1 MLAHSVMSDSG
12 TQRAHPSSTVVLLAD
27 MRMDAVSC
35 RSEQTLEF
43 LPSVTPTRLSRR
55 LFIDSTLQCN
65 VWRRKHNTEDF
76 MLKTR
81 ITEQYGLKVP
91 FINAGMA
98 FIATA
103 PLVRAVCTAGGM
115 GMLGIP
121 AMPPDVLRA
130 AIRDVK
136 AVDPACFG
144 VDIIARFSGIEHIEV
159 CVAEKVPVVVFFW
172 DDAPDEW
179 LSRLRAAGIHI
190 WFQIGSVEEAKAAL
204 GHGAQGLVVQGSEA
218 GGHNRAAAATF
229 SLLPAVI
236 DSVPSVPVVAAG
248 GIADGRTVAAALAL
262 GADAVWVGTRLLAS
276 FEANAHPH
284 YKDRVVSA
292 GVEDTARHLI
302 FGPEFPDAST
312 RGLRN
317 RIVREWERRDDPPP
331 YKAVP
336 DSELP
341 VIGQARFYGQEFPM
355 KRFCGFPPT
364 PRFTGDLEEM
374 SLLAGELVGQTKRL
388 MSAASIIDEMI
399 SGAETVIR
407 KRLGS
412 MVV

>member
-1 MLAHSVMSDSG
+1 
-12 TQRAHPSSTVVLLAD
+12 
-27 MRMDAVSC
+27 
-35 RSEQTLEF
+35 
-43 LPSVTPTRLSRR
+43 
-55 LFIDSTLQCN
+55 
-65 VWRRKHNTEDF
+65 

-103 PLVRAVCTAGGM
+103 PLVRAVCEAGGM
-115 GMLGIP
+115 GMLGAA
-121 AMPPDVLRA
+121 AMPPDVLQE
-130 AIRDVK
+130 AIRDIK
-136 AVDPACFG
+136 AVNPACFG
-144 VDIIARFSGIEHIEV
+144 VDIIGRFSGIEHIDV

-172 DDAPDEW
+172 DDVPDDW
-179 LSRLRAAGIHI
+179 LSRLQKAGSHI
-190 WFQIGSVEEAKAAL
+190 YFQVGSVGEAKAAL
-204 GHGAQGLVVQGSEA
+204 RHGAQGLVVQGSEA
-218 GGHNRAAAATF
+218 GGHNRAVAATF
-229 SLLPAVI
+229 SLLPAVM
-236 DSVPSVPVVAAG
+236 DAAPSVPIVAAG

-276 FEANAHPH
+276 FEAYTHSQ
-284 YKDRVVSA
+284 YKDRVVAA

-317 RIVREWERRDDPPP
+317 RIVREWERRDNPV
-331 YKAVP
+331 VP
-336 DSELP
+336 DSEAP
-341 VIGQARFYGQEFPM
+341 VIGQARVYGQEIPM

-364 PRFTGDLEEM
+364 PEFTGDFEEM
-374 SLLAGELVGQTKRL
+374 SLLAGESVGQTKQL

-399 SGAETVIR
+399 GGAEAIIR

-412 MVV
+412 MVVN